1 MPRLA
6 VATVMAFGSGVLFS
20 ALTFDLVDEAERSGG
35 AAGAILTMVAD
46 TMIPEAY
53 ARTHLLTGLVVTLGF
68 VTAFTLTRA

>member
-1 MPRLA
+1 MITA
-6 VATVMAFGSGVLFS
+6 V
-20 ALTFDLVDEAERSGG
+20 

-68 VTAFTLTRA
+68 ITAFALTRA